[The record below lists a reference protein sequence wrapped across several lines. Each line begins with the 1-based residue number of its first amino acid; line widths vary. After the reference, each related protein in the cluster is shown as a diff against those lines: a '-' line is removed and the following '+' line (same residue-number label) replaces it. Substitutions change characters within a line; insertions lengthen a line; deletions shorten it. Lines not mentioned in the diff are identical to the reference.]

1 MLIRFQFYIQILLI
15 LGGICCAILFSSCR
29 KPGENGGNLSAESDT
44 IESQS
49 TTLFPI
55 RFLPQWT
62 HQAQFAGIYMAQK
75 KGFYRD
81 YGLDVRI
88 LPGGPDSPSYESLQS
103 GKTDITQLFLIT
115 AMTRDA
121 ENSNLVN
128 LAQVSQKSALMLVGK
143 KSHGIK
149 SVADMNNHSLGLWR
163 SDFRDLSLIFIKQNK
178 LNMNIVN
185 IDFTINLFL
194 NDAVDMINVMR
205 YNEYHKVLQ
214 AGIDP
219 DELFAVSFS
228 DVGLNI
234 IEDGIYCRRDYF
246 ELYPDQCKKFA
257 EATMDGWLYAIN
269 HQEETIDTVLD
280 IMRRHHIPANR
291 PHQAWMLQEMRNVI
305 MARPNEIGVLRSSDF
320 QAVKD
325 LLSNQ
330 GNPVTKQS
338 YESFYPYGK

>member
-1 MLIRFQFYIQILLI
+1 MLVKFRHHIQILLV
-15 LGGICCAILFSSCR
+15 LGGIFFTLFCQSCR
-29 KPGENGGNLSAESDT
+29 KAGETGENLSAESDS

-81 YGLDVRI
+81 YGLDVKI
-88 LPGGPDSPSYESLQS
+88 LPGGADSPSYENLQD

-143 KSHGIK
+143 KSRGIK
-149 SVADMNNHSLGLWR
+149 SIGDMNNRSLGLWR
-163 SDFRDLSLIFIKQNK
+163 SDFRDLSLIFVKQNK
-178 LNMNIVN
+178 LNMKIVN

-219 DELFAVSFS
+219 EELFTVSFS

-246 ELYPDQCKKFA
+246 ERYPDQCKKFA
-257 EATMDGWLYAIN
+257 EASMDGWLYAIN

-291 PHQAWMLQEMRNVI
+291 PHQEWMLQEMRNVI
-305 MARPNEIGVLRSSDF
+305 MARPNEIGVLRRSDF

-325 LLSNQ
+325 LLISQ
-330 GNPVTKQS
+330 GNPVTQQS